1 MDTCQSCCKEF
12 TKYHKHLS
20 CENDHKSCNDCY
32 MDLFYEA
39 TQDGGKQAEIQCTQC
54 EATLLPIKPKV
65 SGHGEHV
72 FIYVDDS
79 NMWIEAKKLAAR
91 QGNFKCVEDPRLRM
105 DMGKVAEFVSKGR
118 EIACHN
124 LYGSEPPPRD
134 TVWEKMKQCGWKVKL
149 SKRSLLTNK
158 EKQVD
163 HRIVKDITALVS
175 DRSVAK
181 GTIILVS
188 GDADLIPAIE
198 EGLSKKWSFEIWM
211 WASGISNALKKH
223 QEEHPESL
231 KIGSLDPHLQDI
243 SFTHLE
249 LSKKQLSSAQNSR
262 TAVIKNFEGIEGW
275 QKDLTEKLR
284 WPFQF
289 CWKGQDIVLV
299 FSPVKPKDEKT
310 EFAYHFDKIFELLQ
324 REYPGRVVN
333 SPAYRQKESYEREK
347 ISLANK
353 YEALEDVREQP
364 SLGNDYDFS
373 DKGENEVQGHPS
385 EGKKDNDSIS
395 GNEFQLVQTRK
406 QSKKNQKF
414 SDQCPYRSKCRN
426 GINCT
431 YWHTRSEK
439 KYFQKGNYN
448 KHKECKYKNNCC
460 LGTACTFAHSQKDSF
475 CRKCHLWGHLQ
486 NKCTV
491 ETPVQSSSTTK

>member
-1 MDTCQSCCKEF
+1 
-12 TKYHKHLS
+12 
-20 CENDHKSCNDCY
+20 
-32 MDLFYEA
+32 MDLLFEA
-39 TQDGGKQAEIQCTQC
+39 PEDGGNQDEIQCTC
-54 EATLLPIKPKV
+54 EATLLRIKPKV
-65 SGHGEHV
+65 SDQEKHV

-79 NMWIEAKKLAAR
+79 NMWIEAKKLAAK

-105 DMGKVAEFVSKGR
+105 DMGKMAEFVAEGR
-118 EIACHN
+118 ETACHN
-124 LYGSEPPPRD
+124 LYGSEPPPVD
-134 TVWEKMKQCGWKVKL
+134 TVWEKMKRRGWKVKL

-163 HRIVKDITALVS
+163 HKIVKDITALVS

-198 EGLSKKWSFEIWM
+198 EGLRKKWSFEIWM
-211 WASGISNALKKH
+211 WASGISKALKEL
-223 QEEHPESL
+223 EEDHPESL
-231 KIGSLDPHLQDI
+231 KIGSLDPHLQDV

-249 LSKKQLSSAQNSR
+249 LNKKQLSSAQNSR

-275 QKDLTEKLR
+275 QKDLTEKLL

-289 CWKGQDIVLV
+289 CWKGQDIALV

-310 EFAYHFDKIFELLQ
+310 EFAYHFDKIFDLLQ

-353 YEALEDVREQP
+353 YEALEDVGEQP
-364 SLGNDYDFS
+364 SLGNDFDFS

-385 EGKKDNDSIS
+385 EGKKDKDSIS
-395 GNEFQLVQTRK
+395 T
-406 QSKKNQKF
+406 
-414 SDQCPYRSKCRN
+414 CPNKEAK
-426 GINCT
+426 
-431 YWHTRSEK
+431 EK
-439 KYFQKGNYN
+439 EPKVFG
-448 KHKECKYKNNCC
+448 
-460 LGTACTFAHSQKDSF
+460 
-475 CRKCHLWGHLQ
+475 
-486 NKCTV
+486 
-491 ETPVQSSSTTK
+491 PMPI

>member
-1 MDTCQSCCKEF
+1 M
-12 TKYHKHLS
+12 
-20 CENDHKSCNDCY
+20 
-32 MDLFYEA
+32 
-39 TQDGGKQAEIQCTQC
+39 
-54 EATLLPIKPKV
+54 
-65 SGHGEHV
+65 
-72 FIYVDDS
+72 
-79 NMWIEAKKLAAR
+79 KK
-91 QGNFKCVEDPRLRM
+91 
-105 DMGKVAEFVSKGR
+105 
-118 EIACHN
+118 
-124 LYGSEPPPRD
+124 
-134 TVWEKMKQCGWKVKL
+134 CGWKVKL

-275 QKDLTEKLR
+275 KKDLTEKLR

-289 CWKGQDIVLV
+289 CWKGQDIALV

-353 YEALEDVREQP
+353 YEALEDVGEQP

-406 QSKKNQKF
+406 QRKKNQKF
-414 SDQCPYRSKCRN
+414 SDQCPYRSKCRK

-460 LGTACTFAHSQKDSF
+460 LGTACTFAHSEKDSF

>member
-1 MDTCQSCCKEF
+1 
-12 TKYHKHLS
+12 
-20 CENDHKSCNDCY
+20 
-32 MDLFYEA
+32 MDLLFEA
-39 TQDGGKQAEIQCTQC
+39 PGDGGNQKEIQCTC
-54 EATLLPIKPKV
+54 EATLLRIKPKV

-72 FIYVDDS
+72 FVYVDDS
-79 NMWIEAKKLAAR
+79 NMWIEAKKLAAKE
-91 QGNFKCVEDPRLRM
+91 GNFKCVEDPRLRM

-211 WASGISNALKKH
+211 WASGISNALKRLE
-223 QEEHPESL
+223 EEHPESL
-231 KIGSLDPHLQDI
+231 KIGLLDLHLQDV

-249 LSKKQLSSAQNSR
+249 LLSKKQLSSAQNSR
-262 TAVIKNFEGIEGW
+262 TAVIKNFEENEGW

-289 CWKGQDIVLV
+289 CRKGQDIALV
-299 FSPVKPKDEKT
+299 FLPVKSKDEKT
-310 EFAYHFDKIFELLQ
+310 EFADHFDKIFELLKT
-324 REYPGRVVN
+324 EYPGRVVN
-333 SPAYRQKESYEREK
+333 FAAYRQKESCERDR
-347 ISLANK
+347 ISLANP
-353 YEALEDVREQP
+353 YEALKDVGAQP
-364 SLGNDYDFS
+364 SLGTDDYDFS
-373 DKGENEVQGHPS
+373 DKGENEAQGHLG
-385 EGKKDNDSIS
+385 EGKAKDNDSIS
-395 GNEFQLVQTRK
+395 ENEFQVVQRRK
-406 QSKKNQKF
+406 PKKKSQKF
-414 SDQCPYRSKCRN
+414 SDLCPDRSQCKRGS
-426 GINCT
+426 NCT
-431 YWHTRSEK
+431 YWHPKSER
-439 KYFQKGNYN
+439 KYFKNHN
-448 KHKECKYKNNCC
+448 KHIECKYKNNCRYGAANC
-460 LGTACTFAHSQKDSF
+460 KFAHSDSDSF
-475 CRKCHLWGHLQ
+475 CPQCHNWGHLQ
-486 NKCTV
+486 NKCTAQ
-491 ETPVQSSSTTK
+491 TPVQSSSITK

>member
-1 MDTCQSCCKEF
+1 
-12 TKYHKHLS
+12 
-20 CENDHKSCNDCY
+20 
-32 MDLFYEA
+32 MDLLFEA
-39 TQDGGKQAEIQCTQC
+39 PEDGGNQDEIQCTC
-54 EATLLPIKPKV
+54 EATLLRIKPKV
-65 SGHGEHV
+65 SDQENHV

-79 NMWIEAKKLAAR
+79 NMWIEAKKLAAK

-105 DMGKVAEFVSKGR
+105 DMGKVAEFVAKRR

-134 TVWEKMKQCGWKVKL
+134 TVWEKMKRCGWKVKV

-175 DRSVAK
+175 ERSVAK

-211 WASGISNALKKH
+211 WASGISKALKELE
-223 QEEHPESL
+223 EEHPESL
-231 KIGSLDPHLQDI
+231 KISSLDPHLQDV

-262 TAVIKNFEGIEGW
+262 TAVIKNFEEIEEW
-275 QKDLTEKLR
+275 QKDLTKKLR
-284 WPFQF
+284 WPFHF
-289 CWKGQDIVLV
+289 CWKGQDIALV
-299 FSPVKPKDEKT
+299 FLPVKPKDEKT
-310 EFAYHFDKIFELLQ
+310 FAYHFENIFELLQ
-324 REYPGRVVN
+324 REYPGKVVN

-347 ISLANK
+347 IALANK
-353 YEALEDVREQP
+353 YEALEDVGEQS

-373 DKGENEVQGHPS
+373 GKGENEAQGHRG

-395 GNEFQLVQTRK
+395 EHEFQVVQTRK
-406 QSKKNQKF
+406 QTKKSQMF
-414 SDQCPYRSKCRN
+414 SEQCPERSNCKKRN
-426 GINCT
+426 RCT
-431 YWHTRSEK
+431 HWHTKSEQ
-439 KYFQKGNYN
+439 KYFQKGNKN

-460 LGTACTFAHSQKDSF
+460 LGTACTFAHGNDSF
-475 CRKCHLWGHLQ
+475 CRKCHIWGHLQ
-486 NKCTV
+486 NECTV
-491 ETPVQSSSTTK
+491 ETPTQSSSTTK